1 MVNAYLTNAEGKRI
15 DITKREFLIGKERRK
30 VVYCISNPTVSR
42 RHCIINSD
50 GKDYTVTDLGS
61 TNGTMVNGVQIDKN
75 TPVKLGDGF
84 RLTISDEE
92 FTFHIGGG
100 A

>member
-1 MVNAYLTNAEGKRI
+1 M
-15 DITKREFLIGKERRK
+15 
-30 VVYCISNPTVSR
+30 
-42 RHCIINSD
+42 
-50 GKDYTVTDLGS
+50 TDLGS
-61 TNGTMVNGVQIDKN
+61 TNGTMVNGVQIEKN